1 MESVYIREQDKIA
14 ERIRNLEKG
23 KKELLEEIEILKK
36 RLAALENERQ
46 SLSVSTQHKKPIRK
60 RKKAIE
66 TPV

>member
-1 MESVYIREQDKIA
+1 METVYIREQDKIA

-46 SLSVSTQHKKPIRK
+46 SPSESTQQEKPVRK
-60 RKKAIE
+60 RKKAVE